1 MSPPAEG
8 EKKSGGLK
16 ISRSHLLLALHY
28 QNEVVHPQG
37 KIRVGIAAESPERAQ
52 IIAAAKRL
60 IGGARR
66 AGVPVV
72 SVRIAL
78 PADYRDVVVNAPIW
92 RRVIAE
98 RAMIE
103 GSWGVE
109 FYEGLGP
116 LPGETVATHR
126 RNNPFHASPL
136 EDIVASFRPRRLIA
150 AGIST
155 TYVVES
161 AVRHASDLGYEVVV
175 AADAC
180 SSASSDMHDAS
191 LRAMALLA
199 EVSMVDAILAELVAA
214 KEIPG

>member
-1 MSPPAEG
+1 M
-8 EKKSGGLK
+8 
-16 ISRSHLLLALHY
+16 
-28 QNEVVHPQG
+28 VHPQG

-60 IGGARR
+60 IDGARS
-66 AGVPVV
+66 ADVPVV
-72 SVRIAL
+72 SVRIAF
-78 PADYRDVVVNAPIW
+78 PTDYRDVVANAPIW

-103 GSWGVE
+103 GGWGAE

-116 LPGETVATHR
+116 LPGERVVTHR

-136 EDIVASFRPRRLIA
+136 EDVVASFRPRRLIA

-180 SSASSDMHDAS
+180 SSASPDMHDAS

-199 EVSMVDAILAELVAA
+199 EISTVDAVLAELAPA
-214 KEIPG
+214 EETPG